1 MYREIET
8 DRLILK
14 ILDKNS
20 AEILLAFLKKNRE
33 DFTKYEA
40 EKQEIYFTKIYQE
53 YVLQNEYDAAMKKLY
68 LRYYLFEK
76 DNIEEQKIIGT
87 VSFSQVKSFP
97 YCSAV
102 LGYKMDVDKKN
113 RGYGTEAVIAACQA
127 AFEYLGLH
135 RLEAYVMEENS
146 ASIRLLEKCGFTQE
160 GLCRKNLSVN
170 GEWRDH
176 LLYAKINE

>member
-76 DNIEEQKIIGT
+76 DNMEEQKIIGT

-97 YCSAV
+97 
-102 LGYKMDVDKKN
+102 
-113 RGYGTEAVIAACQA
+113 
-127 AFEYLGLH
+127 
-135 RLEAYVMEENS
+135 
-146 ASIRLLEKCGFTQE
+146 
-160 GLCRKNLSVN
+160 
-170 GEWRDH
+170 
-176 LLYAKINE
+176 